1 MVIAIAILL
10 VLVFIAVVIAV
21 TQYDRYRPRVRHEF
35 TMPTTEVHVDPVTGV
50 RQRVYVNPATG
61 ERAFVDEPVERLTT
75 RILEEL
81 HIRAD
86 LTSGDAPQAG
96 RKVATDAAA
105 AHCETEGRSQDLPDP
120 VAGDVLGGDDDHG

>member
-35 TMPTTEVHVDPVTGV
+35 IRPTTEVHVDPVTGV

-61 ERAFVDEPVERLTT
+61 ERAFVDEPVPLHGTPPPLERPGLVG
-75 RILEEL
+75 
-81 HIRAD
+81 
-86 LTSGDAPQAG
+86 TSTQPPPRPPEQLPPSGAPPPG
-96 RKVATDAAA
+96 
-105 AHCETEGRSQDLPDP
+105 
-120 VAGDVLGGDDDHG
+120 